1 MGTGKAVNLR
11 VRPVTSVDL
20 CYPVDG
26 LISWQIPN
34 LYGTQV
40 RHVMFGHLYSMLSH
54 TASQRPPEE
63 GEVGGDSRLVWGS
76 DKIDSYLRNVAGQAA
91 GPGTTLVS
99 RLRNVS
105 EAADLDSALAM
116 RQNAFLTSYSP
127 EVLEVARKAY
137 HSNPGDQSAVR
148 HRLLAEAE
156 KDVRRLHR
164 GLDDAYR
171 RSGWSGIIEYAR
183 SEYDNKA
190 TQYSGS
196 GHVQFEGIAD
206 TLSWGYE
213 YRYPSA
219 ENDLRYRNVLAAVRQ
234 EYVSAW
240 RMSELHRHGATVF
253 ANELR
258 AIDQSIRKL
267 QSAYIDTFLVTP
279 TPGVVTGVFR
289 EQGDYVRAGEPVVR
303 VENDAAVILVGTVK
317 YRGMVRVGDGVT
329 VSTALAGGAAPTTL
343 IGEVIA
349 VRGHDA
355 VSEQWELLALCDN
368 LTPTDDRILPL
379 NYNFDFERTTVD
391 FT

>member
-1 MGTGKAVNLR
+1 MATGKAVNLR

-34 LYGTQV
+34 LYGTHV
-40 RHVMFGHLYSMLSH
+40 RHVMLQTLYSMLSH

-63 GEVGGDSRLVWGS
+63 GELGGDSRLVWGS
-76 DKIDSYLRNVAGQAA
+76 DKIHGYLRNVAGQAA
-91 GPGTTLVS
+91 GPGTTMVS

-105 EAADLDSALAM
+105 EAADLDGAIAM
-116 RQNAFLTSYSP
+116 RQNAYLTAYAP
-127 EVLEVARKAY
+127 EVLEVARRVY
-137 HSNPGDQSAVR
+137 HSNPGDEAAVR
-148 HRLLAEAE
+148 HRLLAQAE

-171 RSGWSGIIEYAR
+171 RSGWTGIIERAR

-190 TQYSGS
+190 TQYSGG
-196 GHVQFEGIAD
+196 GHVQFEGVAD

-219 ENDLRYRNVLAAVRQ
+219 ENDLRYHNALAAVRH
-234 EYVSAW
+234 ESVNAW

-258 AIDQSIRKL
+258 TIDQSIRKL

-303 VENDAAVILVGTVK
+303 VENDALVILVGTVK
-317 YRGMVRVGDGVT
+317 FRGIVRVGNAVT
-329 VSTALAGGAAPTTL
+329 VSTTLAGGTAPTTL
-343 IGEVIA
+343 SGEVIA

-355 VSEQWELLALCDN
+355 VSEQWELLVLCDN
-368 LTPTDDRILPL
+368 LTGDDDRILPL
-379 NYNFDFERTTVD
+379 NYNFDFERTTVEI
-391 FT
+391 T